1 MGLSSPSATFSAR
14 HAEGAG
20 NGAFDPNQ
28 ASFRR
33 RPAAS
38 PWVCGPVVDRANRHE
53 AQRGGMEMRVSQK
66 NALAVIVLSGA
77 ILASFEQARAIDL
90 TGAWATSAEECK
102 NVFVRK
108 GKANQITF
116 APMSEVHGGGFIA
129 EPNRLIGRTAKC
141 TIKAKKDDGQTV
153 NIVASCA
160 TDIMLSAVQF
170 QLNVVNQGKV
180 RRLFPGMEDME
191 IFYYRCQI

>member
-1 MGLSSPSATFSAR
+1 MRESLRAVLAAAMLSS
-14 HAEGAG
+14 
-20 NGAFDPNQ
+20 
-28 ASFRR
+28 
-33 RPAAS
+33 
-38 PWVCGPVVDRANRHE
+38 
-53 AQRGGMEMRVSQK
+53 
-66 NALAVIVLSGA
+66 A
-77 ILASFEQARAIDL
+77 ILAPLEQARAIDL

-116 APMSEVHGGGFIA
+116 ARDSEMHGGGFIA

-141 TIKAKKDDGQTV
+141 AIKAKKEDGQTV
-153 NIVASCA
+153 NMVASCA
-160 TDIMLSAVQF
+160 TDIMLSTVQF
-170 QLNVVNQGKV
+170 QLNVVNQDKV

>member
-1 MGLSSPSATFSAR
+1 LGLR
-14 HAEGAG
+14 
-20 NGAFDPNQ
+20 
-28 ASFRR
+28 
-33 RPAAS
+33 
-38 PWVCGPVVDRANRHE
+38 GPVVDRANRHE
-53 AQRGGMEMRVSQK
+53 APRGGMEMRVSQK

-90 TGAWATSAEECK
+90 TGAWATSVEECK
-102 NVFVRK
+102 NIFVRK
-108 GKANQITF
+108 GKASQITF

-141 TIKAKKDDGQTV
+141 AIKAKKDDGQTV
-153 NIVASCA
+153 NIIASCA
-160 TDIMLSAVQF
+160 TDIMLSTVQF
-170 QLNVVNQGKV
+170 QLNVVNQDKV

>member
-1 MGLSSPSATFSAR
+1 MNEIRKAVLAAIMLP
-14 HAEGAG
+14 GAY
-20 NGAFDPNQ
+20 
-28 ASFRR
+28 
-33 RPAAS
+33 
-38 PWVCGPVVDRANRHE
+38 
-53 AQRGGMEMRVSQK
+53 
-66 NALAVIVLSGA
+66 
-77 ILASFEQARAIDL
+77 LASVASAGAIDL
-90 TGAWATSAEECK
+90 TGAWATSADECK

-108 GKANQITF
+108 GKTNQITF

-129 EPNRLIGRTAKC
+129 EPNRLVGRTAKC

-160 TDIMLSAVQF
+160 TDIMLSTVQF
-170 QLNVVNQGKV
+170 QLNVVNQDKV

>member
-1 MGLSSPSATFSAR
+1 VREIRKA
-14 HAEGAG
+14 
-20 NGAFDPNQ
+20 
-28 ASFRR
+28 
-33 RPAAS
+33 
-38 PWVCGPVVDRANRHE
+38 
-53 AQRGGMEMRVSQK
+53 
-66 NALAVIVLSGA
+66 ALAAIMLSGA
-77 ILASFEQARAIDL
+77 YLAPVAQARAIDL
-90 TGAWATSAEECK
+90 TGAWATSADECK

-108 GKANQITF
+108 GNQITF

-141 TIKAKKDDGQTV
+141 AIRAKKDDGQTI

-160 TDIMLSAVQF
+160 TDVMLSTVQF
-170 QLNVVNQGKV
+170 QLNAVSQDKV